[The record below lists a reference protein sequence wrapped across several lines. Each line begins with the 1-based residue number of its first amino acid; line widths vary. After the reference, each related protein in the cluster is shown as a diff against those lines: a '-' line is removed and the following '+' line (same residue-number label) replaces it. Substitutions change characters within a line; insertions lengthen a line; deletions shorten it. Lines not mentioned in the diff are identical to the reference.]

1 MARLVPRLACES
13 KRRGGA
19 NTCASASL
27 FRENE
32 GGGNVNEHGRASE
45 RGFVF
50 FFFVVDGFFLFII
63 YLIFF
68 KSGIC
73 FCVFF
78 IFGLIFFQKRTHR
91 LGIKRV
97 SQHEN
102 TEECNYHFARQL
114 LL

>member
-1 MARLVPRLACES
+1 MARLVRAWPANQRGEGERTRARLRLC
-13 KRRGGA
+13 
-19 NTCASASL
+19 

-32 GGGNVNEHGRASE
+32 DGGNVNEHGRASE
-45 RGFVF
+45 RCFVFFLLLMFGFFLLFNKKILKAGFVF
-50 FFFVVDGFFLFII
+50 
-63 YLIFF
+63 
-68 KSGIC
+68 
-73 FCVFF
+73 FF
-78 IFGLIFFQKRTHR
+78 IFGLIFFQKRTRR